1 MMKMSRVQ
9 IRAILVK
16 RIYQYLLAKGHP
28 LQQRREQVNPDNG
41 NLHED
46 IIDVEKVDAAGPST
60 AEVEKMK
67 KSVYEQR
74 HGAALPPHWPRF
86 TEGQELKP
94 VKGFMTVIDSVNLA
108 TQRIVVRLEK
118 R

>member
-1 MMKMSRVQ
+1 M
-9 IRAILVK
+9 
-16 RIYQYLLAKGHP
+16 
-28 LQQRREQVNPDNG
+28 NPDNG
-41 NLHED
+41 KLYED
-46 IIDVEKVDAAGPST
+46 IIDVEKAAGPST
-60 AEVEKMK
+60 ADLEGMK

-94 VKGFMTVIDSVNLA
+94 VKGFRTVIDSVDLA